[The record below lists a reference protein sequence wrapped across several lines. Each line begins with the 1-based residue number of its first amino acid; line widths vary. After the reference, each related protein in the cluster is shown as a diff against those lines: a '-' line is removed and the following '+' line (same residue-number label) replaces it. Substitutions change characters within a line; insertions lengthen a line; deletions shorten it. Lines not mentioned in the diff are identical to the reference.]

1 MTPKSSSRGFSAY
14 PEGLVAEDPDP
25 SPADA
30 GAFFA
35 VDVFLAVGTCST
47 ETTVPTRSGCLA
59 GPAAFLPASTLG
71 SSAPAS
77 MLASVVP
84 SGGARTR
91 LGKMG
96 KVVFLEAL
104 LFLGAFDLEILFF
117 AIVAHNM

>member
-1 MTPKSSSRGFSAY
+1 M
-14 PEGLVAEDPDP
+14 LAECPFFKDSDPW
-25 SPADA
+25 PAGA
-30 GAFFA
+30 GAFFPL
-35 VDVFLAVGTCST
+35 DVFFAVGTCST
-47 ETTVPTRSGCLA
+47 ETTVPTSRGCLA
-59 GPAAFLPASTLG
+59 VTAAFLPAGTLG

-104 LFLGAFDLEILFF
+104 LFLGAFGLETLFF